1 MAKKVWIILISCF
14 CLQLLDGAE
23 VQKKKVEGLVIDNAS
38 GRPVEFADVAIYQA
52 MDSVF
57 VAGCVV
63 GFADG

>member
-23 VQKKKVEGLVIDNAS
+23 VQKKMEGLVVDNAS
-38 GRPVEFADVAIYQA
+38 GRPVEFADVALYRA

-57 VAGCVV
+57 VVGCVV